1 MSLAFWRRKPKAD
14 DAAPP
19 RSSRS
24 ATGDDDPGT
33 RADPA
38 ATLRTRARRRLIGAA
53 ALLLLVII
61 VVPMVLDPEPKQVP
75 DNIPIDIPSEKSKF
89 SPRLTLPPVPAPENV
104 PLPPPDAAP
113 AAPAANLP
121 AADAAAA
128 PVAAKKGPAEAAKK
142 ESTDSAKKD
151 TARPAPPAT
160 SEEQQARAALEGKAA
175 EVIPAPTKGGKFA
188 VQAAATSSE
197 AAARDLSE
205 RLKKAGL
212 PPYTE
217 GVQTAEGL
225 RYRVRVGPYATREE
239 AERVRT
245 RLKSLGISANIV
257 TP

>member
-1 MSLAFWRRKPKAD
+1 MSLAFWRRKSKAD
-14 DAAPP
+14 DAAAP

-24 ATGDDDPGT
+24 AGGDEDAGT
-33 RADPA
+33 RVDPA
-38 ATLRTRARRRLIGAA
+38 SSLRARARRRLIGAA

-61 VVPMVLDPEPKQVP
+61 VVPMVLDPEPKPVP
-75 DNIPIDIPSEKSKF
+75 DNIPIDIPSEKTKF

-104 PLPPPDAAP
+104 PLAPPPDAAP
-113 AAPAANLP
+113 PAATP
-121 AADAAAA
+121 GTDAA
-128 PVAAKKGPAEAAKK
+128 
-142 ESTDSAKKD
+142 STPQPAKKD
-151 TARPAPPAT
+151 STEPAKKDAVSSGPAT
-160 SEEQQARAALEGKAA
+160 KVEEQRARAVLEGKAGA
-175 EVIPAPTKGGKFA
+175 DALPAPAKGGKFA
-188 VQAAATSSE
+188 LQAAATSTE
-197 AAARDLSE
+197 AAARELSE

-217 GVQTAEGL
+217 TVQTAEGT

>member
-24 ATGDDDPGT
+24 TAGDDDSGA
-33 RADPA
+33 RLDPA
-38 ATLRTRARRRLIGAA
+38 ASLRARARRRLIGAA

-61 VVPMVLDPEPKQVP
+61 VVPMVLDPEPKPVP
-75 DNIPIDIPSEKSKF
+75 DNIPIDIPSEKTKF

-104 PLPPPDAAP
+104 PLAPPPDAAP
-113 AAPAANLP
+113 ATPPSATPPAVDAAPAP
-121 AADAAAA
+121 
-128 PVAAKKGPAEAAKK
+128 EAAKK
-142 ESTDSAKKD
+142 EQV
-151 TARPAPPAT
+151 RPAPVAKG
-160 SEEQQARAALEGKAA
+160 EEQRARAALEGKADA
-175 EVIPAPTKGGKFA
+175 DALPAPAKGGKFA

-217 GVQTAEGL
+217 SVETAEGT
-225 RYRVRVGPYATREE
+225 RYRVRIGPYATRDD

>member
-19 RSSRS
+19 RTPRSS
-24 ATGDDDPGT
+24 TGDDDAGT

-38 ATLRTRARRRLIGAA
+38 AALRARARRRLIGAA

-61 VVPMVLDPEPKQVP
+61 VVPMVLDPEPKPVP

-104 PLPPPDAAP
+104 PLAPPPDAAP
-113 AAPAANLP
+113 AAAVP
-121 AADAAAA
+121 AADATAA
-128 PVAAKKGPAEAAKK
+128 PAAKK
-142 ESTDSAKKD
+142 EPADAAKKDATDSAAKD
-151 TARPAPPAT
+151 AVRPAPPAK
-160 SEEQQARAALEGKAA
+160 SEEQRARAALEGKAA
-175 EVIPAPTKGGKFA
+175 DVLPAPAKGGKFA

-197 AAARDLSE
+197 AAARELSE

-212 PPYTE
+212 SPYTE
-217 GVQTAEGL
+217 GVQTAEGM
-225 RYRVRVGPYATREE
+225 RHRVRVGPYATREE
-239 AERVRT
+239 ADRVRA

>member
-14 DAAPP
+14 DAVPS
-19 RSSRS
+19 RTSRS
-24 ATGDDDPGT
+24 ATGDDDSGA

-38 ATLRTRARRRLIGAA
+38 ATLRARARRRLIGAA

-61 VVPMVLDPEPKQVP
+61 VVPMVLDPEPKPVP
-75 DNIPIDIPSEKSKF
+75 DNIPIDIPSEKSRF

-104 PLPPPDAAP
+104 PLAPPPDAAP
-113 AAPAANLP
+113 AASAP
-121 AADAAAA
+121 AADATALE
-128 PVAAKKGPAEAAKK
+128 AAKKETAEAAKK
-142 ESTDSAKKD
+142 EPTDSAKKD
-151 TARPAPPAT
+151 ALRPAPTAKT
-160 SEEQQARAALEGKAA
+160 EEQRARAALEGKAA
-175 EVIPAPTKGGKFA
+175 EIVPAPAKGGKFA
-188 VQAAATSSE
+188 VQVAATSSE
-197 AAARDLSE
+197 AAARELSE

-217 GVQTAEGL
+217 GVQTAEGM

-239 AERVRT
+239 ADRVRA

>member
-1 MSLAFWRRKPKAD
+1 MALAFWRRKPKAD

-19 RSSRS
+19 RTSRS

-38 ATLRTRARRRLIGAA
+38 ATLRARARRRLIGAA

-61 VVPMVLDPEPKQVP
+61 VVPMVLDPEPKPVP

-113 AAPAANLP
+113 AASAP
-121 AADAAAA
+121 AADGAAVA
-128 PVAAKKGPAEAAKK
+128 AAKKESAEAAKK
-142 ESTDSAKKD
+142 ESTDSARKD
-151 TARPAPPAT
+151 AARPAPAAK

-175 EVIPAPTKGGKFA
+175 DAVPVPSKGGKFA

-197 AAARDLSE
+197 AAARELSE

-212 PPYTE
+212 SPYTE
-217 GVQTAEGL
+217 GVQTAEGM

-239 AERVRT
+239 AERVRA

>member
-19 RSSRS
+19 RTSRS

-38 ATLRTRARRRLIGAA
+38 ATLRARARRRLIGAA

-61 VVPMVLDPEPKQVP
+61 VVPMVLDPEPKLVP

-113 AAPAANLP
+113 ATSVPAADGAAAPAA
-121 AADAAAA
+121 
-128 PVAAKKGPAEAAKK
+128 AKKESAETAKK

-151 TARPAPPAT
+151 AARPAPAAK
-160 SEEQQARAALEGKAA
+160 SEEQQARAALEGTAVDA
-175 EVIPAPTKGGKFA
+175 VPAPSKGGKFA

-197 AAARDLSE
+197 AAARELSE

-212 PPYTE
+212 SPYTE
-217 GVQTAEGL
+217 GVQTAEGM